1 MPRIE
6 IATQDIQFN
15 INPDDQKQALS
26 QLVQMAKQLNDKM
39 KQIDRRVKD
48 VEDIVLN

>member
-1 MPRIE
+1 MTIE
-6 IATQDIQFN
+6 IDTQDIQFN
-15 INPDDQKQALS
+15 INPDDSKQALA

-48 VEDIVLN
+48 VEMIVLN

>member
-1 MPRIE
+1 MTIE
-6 IATQDIQFN
+6 IDTQDIQFN
-15 INPDDQKQALS
+15 INPDDPKQALA

-48 VEDIVLN
+48 VEMIVLN